1 MAILDWVAIFIISML
16 KVTFF
21 MLQQAGNQQILY
33 FKQFFL

>member
-21 MLQQAGNQQILY
+21 MLQQAGNQHI
-33 FKQFFL
+33 FANGIK